1 MRRRPK
7 RPGRCHLAARS
18 PARPCCWRPPFPAA
32 RCCARSWPRP
42 RSRTEPPTP
51 ARGGAPQA
59 LQACRSPAHAR
70 RSLLKHLKPA
80 TASSLGP
87 ANCALCLAARPLA
100 RPRPPRTMVVNPLH
114 AAAASAKSPL
124 NHYMQPCNYSKIF
137 PNRLRRSP
145 KNAANYAVGRLGP
158 PNLPR
163 SLRAHRAAA
172 SSFHLRPCMR
182 PPRRY
187 TFRKGSSK
195 LRPLETKAHQ
205 TAFAFLPQQPSPY
218 RRH

>member
-158 PNLPR
+158 PNLPQ
-163 SLRAHRAAA
+163 
-172 SSFHLRPCMR
+172 SSSILV
-182 PPRRY
+182 PPP
-187 TFRKGSSK
+187 T
-195 LRPLETKAHQ
+195 LHAPTAPLHISQGQQQTKA
-205 TAFAFLPQQPSPY
+205 PGNKSPSDGFCLSSPAT
-218 RRH
+218 